1 MRSILLTLLIVLPS
15 LLMAQNSYTLEEA
28 IDYAIENNANMKMA
42 MMDVDRAEASLAEFK
57 SAGLPQVNASVDYN
71 YYFFT
76 PVNPIQDFLTP
87 AIYGVLLEE
96 FPNQVTPPPGE
107 PDILEFTFFNKHNL
121 SANVNGSMLLFDGSY
136 LTGLKAAKLFRE
148 LTRKKIDTA
157 EEQVRTQVTKAYMN
171 ILIAEENEN
180 ILSKNLKNIDA
191 SLTQAQAFYETGFM
205 ESLDVDRVALSKK
218 TVETE
223 LEKIKAFIDVTYD
236 LLKFQMN
243 YPLSQDL
250 SISEDLESLVSL
262 ISAEVD
268 TDYADIDYNRKAQY
282 EEIRMGRQLNELN
295 VERFE
300 KGYLPSVMA
309 RAGVTEQL
317 QRNNLFDSNEAG
329 WLPTVF
335 AGLSVNVPITDGKRK
350 KSLIQQAE
358 IDLKKIDVQLA
369 EFERGMDMQVQNSLN
384 NFETARKTL
393 LNRKESLD
401 IVQRIYDKTLIKFK
415 EGVGSSLEVTQA
427 ENQLFSAQGQYT
439 TALYELLTTK
449 TDLDIALG
457 KL

>member
-76 PVNPIQDFLTP
+76 PVNPIPDFLTP

-335 AGLSVNVPITDGKRK
+335 AGLSVL
-350 KSLIQQAE
+350 SLIH
-358 IDLKKIDVQLA
+358 I
-369 EFERGMDMQVQNSLN
+369 
-384 NFETARKTL
+384 
-393 LNRKESLD
+393 
-401 IVQRIYDKTLIKFK
+401 
-415 EGVGSSLEVTQA
+415 
-427 ENQLFSAQGQYT
+427 
-439 TALYELLTTK
+439 
-449 TDLDIALG
+449 
-457 KL
+457 